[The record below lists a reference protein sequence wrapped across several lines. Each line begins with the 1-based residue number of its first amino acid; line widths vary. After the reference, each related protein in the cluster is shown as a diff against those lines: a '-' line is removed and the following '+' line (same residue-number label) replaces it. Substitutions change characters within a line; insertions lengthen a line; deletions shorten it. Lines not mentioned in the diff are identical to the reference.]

1 MKKNLYTSLLLGAGL
16 AFAANCSHAKPS
28 AHQVSAKKSASAI
41 VSKPGKKNEP
51 IRSHDKPHK
60 SGSKTVVLNSKPSK
74 KSSVTLSKHSS
85 RSEHHDSKH
94 SHKHKHIEI
103 ARTTR
108 HLASPDIRLPSSA
121 ELDLATT
128 SESLELTPTRVTTKI
143 PHIPST
149 NRLIQLDLEATENN
163 QRIHSLLTTG
173 TNRDS
178 EINPHDTAPSALGDY
193 ATAHGIITSTLEA
206 AGEEAGLSEDLLNQ
220 LTTIFAWDIDFATN
234 LHRGDQFTVVYEQD
248 VLDNQQIIAAEFVT
262 QGHTLTAV
270 RYTDDD
276 GNSNY
281 YTPEGKA
288 MRKAFLSTPVDYARI
303 SSHFDAN
310 RRHPIL
316 NRIRA
321 HKGVD
326 YAARTGT
333 PVKASGDGKIAFLGR
348 RGGYGQVIIIKH
360 GERYETLYAHLSE
373 FKRDLLEGDEVNQ
386 GDVIG
391 YVGQTGLA
399 TGPHLHYE
407 FRVDGEHTNPE
418 LQAPRHLMTL
428 NGRLLGHFKVQAQP
442 VLAQLYA
449 AKAQTLFAKN
459 QHSSN

>member
-1 MKKNLYTSLLLGAGL
+1 MGVGL
-16 AFAANCSHAKPS
+16 AIATTCSHAKPAS
-28 AHQVSAKKSASAI
+28 HQVSAKKSASAI
-41 VSKPGKKNEP
+41 ISKHGKKTTVIPVKSRDKPNKSNAKSVASSNKSSKKAPVTLVSKHHPQ
-51 IRSHDKPHK
+51 SDHDK
-60 SGSKTVVLNSKPSK
+60 SK
-74 KSSVTLSKHSS
+74 
-85 RSEHHDSKH
+85 
-94 SHKHKHIEI
+94 HKHKHIEI
-103 ARTTR
+103 AHAKR
-108 HLASPDIRLPSSA
+108 HFASPKIRFQP
-121 ELDLATT
+121 EPTLDLATE
-128 SESLELTPTRVTTKI
+128 SESLELTPARITTKI

-163 QRIHSLLTTG
+163 QRIHSLLTTSANG
-173 TNRDS
+173 DGD
-178 EINPHDTAPSALGDY
+178 INPQENAQSSSGDY
-193 ATAHGIITSTLEA
+193 ATAHGMITSTLEA
-206 AGEEAGLSEDLLNQ
+206 AGEEAGLSEELLNQ
-220 LTTIFAWDIDFATN
+220 LTSIFAWDIDFATN

-262 QGHTLTAV
+262 QGRTLTAV
-270 RYTDDD
+270 RYADND

-386 GDVIG
+386 GDIIG

-428 NGRLLGHFKVQAQP
+428 NGHSLGHFKVQAQP
-442 VLAQLYA
+442 ALAQLYS